1 MNNHDFYVME
11 ELHKLEKEA
20 QLNKMRTDDA
30 LQSYSKVQR
39 KKVCADF
46 GLFKICF

>member
-20 QLNKMRTDDA
+20 QLKKMRTDDA
-30 LQSYSKVQR
+30 CHSYSKVQR